1 MLCPAGSGLGHPGLR
16 DITAYHTLFLLSI
29 LASLALLV
37 LVLLCVLLYYC
48 RYCKGEGVG
57 VGVGEEGWLGS
68 GSGLPHAPQI
78 SRDLLK
84 MKSLLHVGQAQT

>member
-1 MLCPAGSGLGHPGLR
+1 MLCSAGSGLGHPGLR

-48 RYCKGEGVG
+48 RYGKGGVG
-57 VGVGEEGWLGS
+57 LGCKS
-68 GSGLPHAPQI
+68 QETV
-78 SRDLLK
+78 LK
-84 MKSLLHVGQAQT
+84 KKIIVT